1 MAAGRNRAAAA
12 ETGQM
17 TLRPDLSFF
26 PLDDH
31 LIVFNGASQSLV
43 GLNATAALIVQKL
56 REGVAAAE
64 LADMLGRENGVAK
77 DEADGWTAS
86 TLEAL
91 GSQGLLADGRTLSLP
106 PASSEIAERVAR
118 LKAGMP
124 PFAPFKPA
132 ARGCYRLLGIEALI
146 RYGHGA
152 QKRMVDSV
160 IGHLK
165 TESTGTP
172 ALTIDVQSLPWNE
185 GRQIASNIYCDGE
198 PEASATRLSGLAPLV
213 KSALWSAAVNA
224 HDFLLD
230 LHAGVVGKDG
240 RCILLPA
247 PAGSGKSSLTAAL
260 THSGLGYYSDEVAL
274 IERGTF
280 YVSPVPLAICVKST
294 AWDFMSRY
302 RPELPGL
309 PIHHRDDGKRVRY
322 VRPVAAQVQK
332 EPGQVSHIF
341 FPLYAKDEPTRL
353 VPVAR
358 ADALARLMDQCL
370 AFRLQMT
377 PGNVKDLVNWIS
389 GIDCYALTFSSLDEA
404 VALVRNT
411 AFPE

>member
-1 MAAGRNRAAAA
+1 
-12 ETGQM
+12 M
-17 TLRPDLSFF
+17 TLRPDLSFY

-77 DEADGWTAS
+77 DQADGWTAS
-86 TLEAL
+86 TLDAL
-91 GSQGLLADGRTLSLP
+91 GSQGLLADGRTVSLP
-106 PASSEIAERVAR
+106 PASSELAERVAR
-118 LKAGMP
+118 LRAAMP
-124 PFAPFKPA
+124 PFEPFKPA
-132 ARGCYRLLGIEALI
+132 AQVRYRLLGVEALI

-152 QKRMVDSV
+152 QRRMVDSV
-160 IGHLK
+160 IGHLR
-165 TESTGTP
+165 TEGAGTP
-172 ALTIDVQSLPWNE
+172 ALTIDVQSLSE
-185 GRQIASNIYCDGE
+185 GRQIASNIYCNGK
-198 PEASATRLSGLAPLV
+198 PEASATRLSSLAPLV
-213 KSALWSAAVNA
+213 KSALWFAAVNA

-240 RCILLPA
+240 RCVLLPA
-247 PAGSGKSSLTAAL
+247 AAGSGKSSLTAAL

-274 IERGTF
+274 VERGTF
-280 YVSPVPLAICVKST
+280 RVSPVPLAICVKST

-302 RPELPGL
+302 HPELPGL

-322 VRPVAAQVQK
+322 VRPVAARVQK
-332 EPGQVSHIF
+332 EPGRVSHIF

-370 AFRLQMT
+370 ALRLQMT
-377 PGNVKDLVNWIS
+377 PDNVEDLVNWIS